1 MTMNWATIFLKD
13 MLLFQRRLLRLGYVL
28 STLFAPLLYLVAFGL
43 GLGKSVAL
51 PGGVTYLD
59 FLLPGLVAMSSMT
72 NSYTWVA
79 SSLNMG
85 RLYFRTF
92 QIYLQTPVSPWEIV
106 AGQTLA
112 GMVRG
117 LFACSVILV
126 LGLVLG
132 SHLQFT
138 AVFVVGL
145 LLNGLVFAAFG
156 VVVGLK
162 SRSHEDS
169 ATFTNFFIM
178 PMAFFCGTFFPMD
191 SLPWWAQK
199 VIYLLPLTHTNRLLR
214 SPTWGPETLVS
225 LALLAAAA
233 AVCVAL
239 AILFIRRY
247 SE

>member
-1 MTMNWATIFLKD
+1 MKMNWATIFLKD
-13 MLLFQRRLLRLGYVL
+13 MLLFKRRLLRLGYVL

-43 GLGKSVAL
+43 GLGKSVAMRQ
-51 PGGVTYLD
+51 GSYLD

-79 SSLNMG
+79 NSLNMG

-117 LFACSVILV
+117 LFASSVILG
-126 LGLVLG
+126 LGLLLG
-132 SHLQFT
+132 SHLHLT
-138 AVFVVGL
+138 AIFVLGL

-162 SRSHEDS
+162 SKSHEDTG
-169 ATFTNFFIM
+169 TFTNFFIL
-178 PMAFFCGTFFPMD
+178 PMAFFCGTFFPVHSM
-191 SLPWWAQK
+191 PWWAQK
-199 VIYLLPLTHTNRLLR
+199 IIYLLPLTHTNQLLR
-214 SPTWGPETLVS
+214 IPVWGPETLMS
-225 LALLAAAA
+225 LVLLGATAGL
-233 AVCVAL
+233 CVTL
-239 AILFIRRY
+239 SILFIRRY

>member
-1 MTMNWATIFLKD
+1 MTMNWVTIFLKD

-28 STLFAPLLYLVAFGL
+28 STLFAPLLYLLAFGL

-51 PGGVTYLD
+51 RGGVSYLD

-79 SSLNMG
+79 NSLNMG
-85 RLYFRTF
+85 RLYYHTF

-106 AGQTLA
+106 VGQTLA

-117 LFACSVILV
+117 LFACSVILA
-126 LGLVLG
+126 LGLVMG
-132 SHLQFT
+132 SHLHLT
-138 AVFVVGL
+138 PVFILGL

-162 SRSHEDS
+162 SKSHEDA

-178 PMAFFCGTFFPMD
+178 PMAFFCGTFFPIN
-191 SLPWWAQK
+191 SLPWWARK
-199 VIYLLPLTHTNRLLR
+199 LIFLLPLTHTNRLLR
-214 SPTWGPETLVS
+214 SPTWEPGTLVS
-225 LALLAAAA
+225 LTLLAAAA
-233 AVCVAL
+233 ALCLAL
-239 AILFIRRY
+239 SILFIRRY

>member
-1 MTMNWATIFLKD
+1 MKMNWATIFLKD
-13 MLLFQRRLLRLGYVL
+13 MLLFKRRLLRLGYVL
-28 STLFAPLLYLVAFGL
+28 STLFAPLLYLLAFGL
-43 GLGKSVAL
+43 GLGKSVAM
-51 PGGVTYLD
+51 GQGSYLD

-79 SSLNMG
+79 NSLNMG

-117 LFACSVILV
+117 LFASSVILG
-126 LGLVLG
+126 LGLLMG
-132 SHLQFT
+132 SHLHLT
-138 AVFVVGL
+138 AIFVLGL
-145 LLNGLVFAAFG
+145 LLNGLVFAALG

-162 SRSHEDS
+162 SKSHEDTG
-169 ATFTNFFIM
+169 TFTNFFIL
-178 PMAFFCGTFFPMD
+178 PMAFFCGTFFPVR

-199 VIYLLPLTHTNRLLR
+199 IIYLLPLTHTNLLLR
-214 SPTWGPETLVS
+214 LPVWGPEVLMSLV
-225 LALLAAAA
+225 LLGAAAGL
-233 AVCVAL
+233 CVTL
-239 AILFIRRY
+239 SILFIRRY

>member
-1 MTMNWATIFLKD
+1 MNMNWATIFLKD
-13 MLLFQRRLLRLGYVL
+13 MLLFKRRLLRLGYVL
-28 STLFAPLLYLVAFGL
+28 STLFAPLLYLVAFGM
-43 GLGKSVAL
+43 GLGKQVVMRQGS
-51 PGGVTYLD
+51 YLD

-79 SSLNMG
+79 NSLNMG

-92 QIYLQTPVSPWEIV
+92 QIYLQAPVSPWEIV

-117 LFACSVILV
+117 LFASSVILM

-132 SHLQFT
+132 SHLHLT
-138 AVFVVGL
+138 AVFVLGL

-162 SRSHEDS
+162 SKSHEDT
-169 ATFTNFFIM
+169 ATFTNFFIL

-199 VIYLLPLTHTNRLLR
+199 AIYLLPLTHTNQLLR
-214 SPTWGPETLVS
+214 SPSWGPETMVS
-225 LALLAAAA
+225 LVLLGAAA
-233 AVCVAL
+233 CLCMAL
-239 AILFIRRY
+239 SILFIRRY

>member
-1 MTMNWATIFLKD
+1 MKMNWATIFLKD
-13 MLLFQRRLLRLGYVL
+13 MLLFKRRLLRLGYVL
-28 STLFAPLLYLVAFGL
+28 STLFAPLLYLLAFGL
-43 GLGKSVAL
+43 GLGKSVAMHQ
-51 PGGVTYLD
+51 GSYLD

-79 SSLNMG
+79 NSLNMG

-117 LFACSVILV
+117 LFASSVILG
-126 LGLVLG
+126 LGLLLG
-132 SHLQFT
+132 SHLHLT
-138 AVFVVGL
+138 AIFGLGL
-145 LLNGLVFAAFG
+145 LLNGLVFAALG

-162 SRSHEDS
+162 SKSHEDTG
-169 ATFTNFFIM
+169 TFTNFFIL
-178 PMAFFCGTFFPMD
+178 PMAFFCGTFFPVH

-199 VIYLLPLTHTNRLLR
+199 IIYLLPLTHTNLLLR
-214 SPTWGPETLVS
+214 LPVWGPEVLRSLV
-225 LALLAAAA
+225 LLAAAA
-233 AVCVAL
+233 GLCVTL
-239 AILFIRRY
+239 SILFIRRY

>member
-1 MTMNWATIFLKD
+1 MTANWTTIFLKD

-28 STLFAPLLYLVAFGL
+28 STLFAPLLYLAAFGL
-43 GLGKSVAL
+43 GLGKSVTL
-51 PGGVTYLD
+51 RDGMTYLD

-79 SSLNMG
+79 NSLNMG
-85 RLYFRTF
+85 RLYYRTF
-92 QIYLQTPVSPWEIV
+92 QIYLQTPVAPWEIV
-106 AGQTLA
+106 VGQTLA
-112 GMVRG
+112 GIVRG
-117 LFACSVILV
+117 LFACSVILA

-132 SHLQFT
+132 GHLHLT
-138 AVFVVGL
+138 PVFGLGL

-162 SRSHEDS
+162 SKSHEDT
-169 ATFTNFFIM
+169 ATFTNFFIL

-199 VIYLLPLTHTNRLLR
+199 IVYLLPLTHTNRLLR
-214 SPTWGPETLVS
+214 SPAWGPDTLVS

-233 AVCVAL
+233 ALCAVL
-239 AILFIRRY
+239 SILFIRRY

>member
-13 MLLFQRRLLRLGYVL
+13 MLLFQRRLLRLGYVM

-43 GLGKSVAL
+43 GLGKQVAMRS
-51 PGGVTYLD
+51 GVTYLD

-79 SSLNMG
+79 NSLNMG

-92 QIYLQTPVSPWEIV
+92 QIYLQAPVSPWEIV

-117 LFACSVILV
+117 LFAASVILG

-132 SHLQFT
+132 THLHFT
-138 AVFVVGL
+138 LFFVLGL

-162 SRSHEDS
+162 SKSHEDT
-169 ATFTNFFIM
+169 ATFTNFFIL
-178 PMAFFCGTFFPMD
+178 PMAFFCGTFFPVD
-191 SLPWWAQK
+191 SMPWWAQK
-199 VIYLLPLTHTNRLLR
+199 IIYLLPLTHTNQLLR
-214 SPTWGPETLVS
+214 SPVWGSETMVS
-225 LALLAAAA
+225 LVLLGAAAGF
-233 AVCVAL
+233 CIAL
-239 AILFIRRY
+239 SILFIRRY

>member
-13 MLLFQRRLLRLGYVL
+13 MLLFQRRLLRLGYVM

-43 GLGKSVAL
+43 GLGKSVAIR
-51 PGGVTYLD
+51 GGVSYLD

-79 SSLNMG
+79 NSLNMG

-106 AGQTLA
+106 VGQTLA

-117 LFACSVILV
+117 LFASAVILG
-126 LGLVLG
+126 LGLILG
-132 SHLQFT
+132 SHLHFT
-138 AVFVVGL
+138 VVFILGM

-162 SRSHEDS
+162 TKSHEDT
-169 ATFTNFFIM
+169 ATFTNFFIL
-178 PMAFFCGTFFPMD
+178 PMAFFCGTFFPVD
-191 SLPWWAQK
+191 TLPRWAQK
-199 VIYLLPLTHTNRLLR
+199 LIYLLPLTHTNRLLR
-214 SPTWGPETLVS
+214 SPAWGPETLVS
-225 LALLAAAA
+225 LGLLAAAA
-233 AVCVAL
+233 ALCLVL
-239 AILFIRRY
+239 SILFIRRY

>member
-1 MTMNWATIFLKD
+1 MKMNWATIFLKD
-13 MLLFQRRLLRLGYVL
+13 MLLFKRRLLRLGYLL

-51 PGGVTYLD
+51 LQGSYLD

-79 SSLNMG
+79 NSLNMG

-117 LFACSVILV
+117 LFASSVILG
-126 LGLVLG
+126 LGLLLG
-132 SHLQFT
+132 SHLHLT
-138 AVFVVGL
+138 AIFVLGL

-162 SRSHEDS
+162 SKSHEDTG
-169 ATFTNFFIM
+169 TFTNFFIL
-178 PMAFFCGTFFPMD
+178 PMAFFCGTFFPVH

-199 VIYLLPLTHTNRLLR
+199 IIYLLPLTHTNRLLR
-214 SPTWGPETLVS
+214 LPVWGPETLLS
-225 LALLAAAA
+225 LVLLG
-233 AVCVAL
+233 AVAGLCVTL
-239 AILFIRRY
+239 SILLIRRY